1 MTALRAVLM
10 GVSGSGKST
19 LARALAEKLHLTYIE
34 GDDLHPPRNIAL
46 MRAGT
51 PLTDEDRATWL
62 DAIAQALLDAPPTQG
77 VVLTC
82 SALKRRYRDRLRAT
96 GLPLQF
102 IHLHGS
108 EALLQERL
116 SARQGHYMPPS
127 LLQSQLRTLE
137 VPGADEDALHLD
149 VASSPEDLLQQV
161 LSHLA
166 EHST

>member
-1 MTALRAVLM
+1 M

-19 LARALAEKLHLTYIE
+19 LARALAEKLHLPYIE

-116 SARQGHYMPPS
+116 AARQGHYMPPS